1 MSNLLKAGL
10 VKGGEEK
17 RVIDYNELIQEKL
30 KAIRISLQENGGG
43 NGEFIAGL
51 NAEVVEELVNPEE
64 ELEKTREEASQL
76 LEYAKEQVEQARIE
90 AEQILNQAR
99 IEGAQLKQQA
109 YEEGKATGNADG
121 YQDGIRNAKQEIDG
135 IKAGLVQER
144 AELERE
150 YEENLRKMEPRLVDT
165 ILEVFEKVTYVLAEE
180 KREMMLHLVDRALA
194 RIESS
199 RQFLVRVSKEDYP
212 FVAEH
217 KEMLADKVPTS
228 SEIDIVKDATLVRNQ
243 CLIET
248 DGGVFDCSLDV
259 QLENLVRDIR
269 ILASF

>member
-1 MSNLLKAGL
+1 MSNLLKAGF

-43 NGEFIAGL
+43 GGEFIAGL

-64 ELEKTREEASQL
+64 ELEKKREEAEQL
-76 LEYAKEQVEQARIE
+76 LEYAREQTEQARQD
-90 AEQILNQAR
+90 AEQILMQAR
-99 IEGAQLKQQA
+99 IEGEHVKQQA
-109 YEEGKATGNADG
+109 YEDGRNLG
-121 YQDGIRNAKQEIDG
+121 YQDGIDGANQEIDG
-135 IKAGLVQER
+135 IRASLVQEKE
-144 AELERE
+144 ELERD
-150 YEENLRKMEPRLVDT
+150 YEERLRQLEPQLVEV
-165 ILEVFEKVTYVLAEE
+165 ILDVFQKVTYVLAEDR
-180 KREMMLHLVDRALA
+180 REMMIHLVDRALG

-217 KEMLADKVPTS
+217 KELIMEKIPSS
-228 SEIDIVKDATLVRNQ
+228 SEVDIVKDAGLVRNQ

-259 QLENLVRDIR
+259 QLENLIRDIR
-269 ILASF
+269 VLASMDA

>member
-43 NGEFIAGL
+43 SGEFIAGL

-64 ELEKTREEASQL
+64 EIEKNREEAAQL
-76 LEYAKEQVEQARIE
+76 LQYARDQVEQAR
-90 AEQILNQAR
+90 QQA
-99 IEGAQLKQQA
+99 AQLLEQAKVECGQIKQQA
-109 YEEGKATGNADG
+109 YEEGKAEG
-121 YQDGIRNAKQEIDG
+121 YQDGITNGQQEIDQ
-135 IKAGLVQER
+135 IKEGLMQEQM
-144 AELERE
+144 ELERS
-150 YEENLRKMEPRLVDT
+150 YEENLKQLEPQLVDT
-165 ILEVFEKVTYVLAEE
+165 ILEVFEKVTHILSEE
-180 KREMMLHLVDRALA
+180 KREMMFHLVDHALT

-199 RQFLVRVSKEDYP
+199 RQFFIRVSKEDYP
-212 FVAEH
+212 FVVEH
-217 KEMLADKVPTS
+217 KEQICEKIPSS

-243 CLIET
+243 CFIET

-259 QLENLVRDIR
+259 QLENLIRDIR